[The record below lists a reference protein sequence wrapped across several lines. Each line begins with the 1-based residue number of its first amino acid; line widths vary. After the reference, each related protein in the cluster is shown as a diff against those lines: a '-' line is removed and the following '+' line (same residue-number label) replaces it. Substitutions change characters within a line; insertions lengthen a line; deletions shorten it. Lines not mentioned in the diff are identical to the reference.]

1 MQEPLPAGTR
11 FGYIGVNPRRQNIFT
26 GKTHK
31 PRTKK
36 TKASN
41 QKVNEHLKPRIAQLG
56 GIIYR
61 TGLLSLVRVLDHRGL
76 INVISGAE
84 TVEKSLR
91 KRGLLIYFPLAL
103 SWPPCRNVL
112 REAGGYCIR
121 HCVPKRQARP
131 FENTIPYAPPPERLP
146 PHSAAETQ
154 PCQLLLL
161 TLTLTSST
169 KPAQPNPK
177 SSAELQCPII
187 ICLRDNKG

>member
-1 MQEPLPAGTR
+1 MPELGIFVRVGLCRSPLPAGTR

-91 KRGLLIYFPLAL
+91 KRGLLIYFPLGRFL
-103 SWPPCRNVL
+103 GHR
-112 REAGGYCIR
+112 
-121 HCVPKRQARP
+121 
-131 FENTIPYAPPPERLP
+131 
-146 PHSAAETQ
+146 AETCSGRQ
-154 PCQLLLL
+154 GA
-161 TLTLTSST
+161 T
-169 KPAQPNPK
+169 A
-177 SSAELQCPII
+177 
-187 ICLRDNKG
+187 